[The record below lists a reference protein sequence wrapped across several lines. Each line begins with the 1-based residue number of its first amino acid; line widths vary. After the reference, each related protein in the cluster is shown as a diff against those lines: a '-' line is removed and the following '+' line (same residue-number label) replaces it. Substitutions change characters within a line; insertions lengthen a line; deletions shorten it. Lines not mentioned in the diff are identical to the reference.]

1 MLVKNRYGGVQDMPE
16 RVAQFLIQQGTVT
29 AVEPP
34 KPAAKPEPKPRK
46 PAKPAKPAK
55 QEAE

>member
-16 RVAQFLIQQGTVT
+16 CVAQFLIQQGTVT

-46 PAKPAKPAK
+46 PAKPAK

>member
-16 RVAQFLIQQGTVT
+16 RVARALIKAGTVA
-29 AVEPP
+29 AVELP
-34 KPAAKPEPKPRK
+34 KPEAKKTRKAAKSG
-46 PAKPAKPAK
+46 

>member
-16 RVAQFLIQQGTVT
+16 RVARALIKAGTV
-29 AVEPP
+29 
-34 KPAAKPEPKPRK
+34 AAFEAKKPEPKKPRK
-46 PAKPAKPAK
+46 AAKSE

>member
-16 RVAQFLIQQGTVT
+16 RVARELIKAGTVT

-34 KPAAKPEPKPRK
+34 KPAKPKKSAKPEAE
-46 PAKPAKPAK
+46 AK
-55 QEAE
+55 